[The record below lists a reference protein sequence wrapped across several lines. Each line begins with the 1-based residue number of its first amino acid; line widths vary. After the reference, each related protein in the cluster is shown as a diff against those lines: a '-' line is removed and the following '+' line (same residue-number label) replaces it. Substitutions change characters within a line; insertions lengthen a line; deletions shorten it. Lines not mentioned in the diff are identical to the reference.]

1 MSDLP
6 PVGPHDS
13 SPVPRYAGFANFA
26 RLPRRDEVPRAEITA
41 IAASHAAYDLVS
53 LMSWGSPHDSYRW

>member
-6 PVGPHDS
+6 PVGPPGS
-13 SPVPRYAGFANFA
+13 SPVPRNAGFVNFA
-26 RLPRRDEVPRAEITA
+26 RLPRQDEVSQPE

-53 LMSWGSPHDSYRW
+53 LMSWGKSA